1 VIRCLFFWEG
11 REPVRFGISILRR
24 DRRGFTLVE
33 LLVVIAIIG
42 ILATI
47 IVPNVFKAVEKAK
60 VARVVADV
68 RAIKAA
74 GYAYYADT
82 GDWPKAGQDFYDPGF
97 GDEYGFLS
105 FMKPDG
111 SSGWNGPYLEKPPG
125 ATPWGGRYRYWKS
138 RITGTVYDAGGNPI
152 AVNHTKC
159 AVVTIGGFPDQ
170 GIRDA
175 VDRRI
180 RESVGYSYVGE
191 ESGTYYISVI
201 IWMEGL

>member
-1 VIRCLFFWEG
+1 MVIGLSKF
-11 REPVRFGISILRR
+11 RR
-24 DRRGFTLVE
+24 DSRGFTLVE

-42 ILATI
+42 ILAAI
-47 IVPNVFKAVEKAK
+47 IAPSAFKAVEKAK
-60 VARVVADV
+60 VSRVVADV

-74 GYAYYADT
+74 GYAYYADI
-82 GDWPKAGQDFYDPGF
+82 GDWPKAGQDSYDPAS
-97 GDEYGFLS
+97 GDDYGFLY
-105 FMKPDG
+105 FIKPDG
-111 SSGWNGPYLEKPPG
+111 NASWNGPYLEKPPG

-138 RITGTVYDAGGNPI
+138 GITGTVYDAAGNPI
-152 AVNHTKC
+152 TVNNTKC

-191 ESGTYYISVI
+191 ENGTYYISVI
-201 IWMEGL
+201 IWMDKL

>member
-1 VIRCLFFWEG
+1 
-11 REPVRFGISILRR
+11 
-24 DRRGFTLVE
+24 
-33 LLVVIAIIG
+33 VVIAIIG
-42 ILATI
+42 VLAAI
-47 IVPNVFKAVEKAK
+47 IVASTFRAVEKAK
-60 VARVVADV
+60 ISRVVADV

-82 GDWPKAGQDFYDPGF
+82 GDWPKAGEASYDRPYDP
-97 GDEYGFLS
+97 GDEYGFLY
-105 FMKPDG
+105 FTKPDG
-111 SSGWNGPYLEKPPG
+111 NAGWNGPYLEKPPG
-125 ATPWGGRYRYWKS
+125 TTPWGGCYRYWKS
-138 RITGTVYDAGGNPI
+138 VISGTVYDAAGNPI
-152 AVNHTKC
+152 AVDNTKC

-191 ESGTYYISVI
+191 ENGTYYISVI

>member
-1 VIRCLFFWEG
+1 VTILLRFLSLG
-11 REPVRFGISILRR
+11 RGN
-24 DRRGFTLVE
+24 RGFTLVE

-42 ILATI
+42 VLAAI
-47 IVPNVFKAVEKAK
+47 IVPSTFRAVEKAK
-60 VARVVADV
+60 ISRVVADV

-82 GDWPKAGQDFYDPGF
+82 GDWPKAGQESYDPGS
-97 GDEYGFLS
+97 DDDYGFLY
-105 FMKPDG
+105 FMQADG
-111 SSGWNGPYLEKPPG
+111 SNGWNGPYLEKPPG
-125 ATPWGGRYRYWKS
+125 ATPWGGHYRYWKGKIS
-138 RITGTVYDAGGNPI
+138 GTVYDAAGNPI
-152 AVNHTKC
+152 AVNNTKC
-159 AVVTIGGFPDQ
+159 AVVTIGGFPDR

-191 ESGTYYISVI
+191 ENGTYYISVI

>member
-1 VIRCLFFWEG
+1 MRLG
-11 REPVRFGISILRR
+11 LSNLRR
-24 DRRGFTLVE
+24 GQRGFTLVE
-33 LLVVIAIIG
+33 LLVVIAIAG

-47 IVPNVFKAVEKAK
+47 IVPNVFKAMEKAK
-60 VARVVADV
+60 ISRVVADV

-97 GDEYGFLS
+97 SDDYGFVY

-111 SSGWNGPYLEKPPG
+111 NAGWNGPYLEKPPG

-152 AVNHTKC
+152 TVNNTKC
-159 AVVTIGGFPDQ
+159 AVVTIGGFPEE

-175 VDRRI
+175 VDRQI
-180 RESVGYSYVGE
+180 REDIGYSYVGE
-191 ESGTYYISVI
+191 ENGKYYISVV
-201 IWMEGL
+201 IWMDGL

>member
-1 VIRCLFFWEG
+1 MFSLPRL
-11 REPVRFGISILRR
+11 PR
-24 DRRGFTLVE
+24 DQRGFTLVE

-42 ILATI
+42 ILAAI
-47 IVPNVFKAVEKAK
+47 ITPSAFRAVEKAK
-60 VARVVADV
+60 ISRVVADV

-82 GDWPKAGQDFYDPGF
+82 GDWPKAGQDSYDRPYDQ
-97 GDEYGFLS
+97 GDEYGFLYFVNS
-105 FMKPDG
+105 DG
-111 SSGWNGPYLEKPPG
+111 STGWNGPYLEKQPG
-125 ATPWGGRYRYWKS
+125 TTPWGGHYRYWKS
-138 RITGTVYDAGGNPI
+138 VIPSGSVYDAAGNQIP
-152 AVNHTKC
+152 VNNTKC

-191 ESGTYYISVI
+191 ENGTYYISVI